1 MLSAEEAVAVS
12 DELVAG
18 RRGEIRRMPADMP
31 AWMGRTI
38 LGIDRASLWVG
49 RVVAWLVV
57 PLMLAMMYEVVA
69 RSFFHA
75 PTIWAYD
82 ISRMLYGA
90 FFMLG
95 AAYALAKGV
104 HIRADFLYR
113 RLDVRVQGWIDTILY
128 LTCYFPALIVFLLLA
143 YDYALVAWL
152 RGQRGTD
159 TAWMPLLGP
168 IKTALPLGIALLLIQ
183 GVSET
188 LKSYYAA
195 TRGRWPDA

>member
-1 MLSAEEAVAVS
+1 MLSAEEAVTVS

-18 RRGEIRRMPADMP
+18 RRGEILRLPADMP
-31 AWMGRTI
+31 RWMAGTI
-38 LGIDRASLWVG
+38 VLVDRASRWVG

-57 PLMLAMMYEVVA
+57 PLMLAMIYEVVA
-69 RSFFHA
+69 RSLFRA

-82 ISRMLYGA
+82 VSRMLYGA

-113 RLDVRVQGWIDTILY
+113 RFDVRVQGWIDTVLY
-128 LTCYFPALIVFLLLA
+128 LMLYFPALIVFLIVA
-143 YDYALVAWL
+143 YDYAFLAWL
-152 RGQRGTD
+152 RGQRGMD

-168 IKTALPLGIALLLIQ
+168 IKTALPVGIALLLMQ
-183 GVSET
+183 GVSEL

-195 TRGRWPDA
+195 TRGRWPTA

>member
-1 MLSAEEAVAVS
+1 MSGPQEAAAPA

-18 RRGEIRRMPADMP
+18 RRDDIRRMPADMP
-31 AWMGRTI
+31 SWMARTI
-38 LGIDRASLWVG
+38 LGIDRANHWIG
-49 RVVAWLVV
+49 RIVAWLVV
-57 PLMLAMMYEVVA
+57 PLMLAMVYEVIA
-69 RSFFHA
+69 RSLFRA
-75 PTIWAYD
+75 PTVWAYD

-95 AAYALAKGV
+95 AAYALARGV

-113 RLDVRVQGWIDTILY
+113 RLDVRTQGRIDTVLY
-128 LTCYFPALIVFLLLA
+128 LTLYFPALLVFLALA
-143 YDYALVAWL
+143 QDYAFQAWL
-152 RGQRGTD
+152 RGQRGMD

-168 IKTALPLGIALLLIQ
+168 IKTALPVGILLLLVQ

>member
-1 MLSAEEAVAVS
+1 MLSAKEAVAVS

-18 RRGEIRRMPADMP
+18 RRGEIRQMPADMP
-31 AWMGRTI
+31 VWMARTI
-38 LGIDRASLWVG
+38 IGIDRASLWVG

-95 AAYALAKGV
+95 AAYALAKGI

-113 RLDVRVQGWIDTILY
+113 RFDVRVQGWIDTALY
-128 LTCYFPALIVFLLLA
+128 LACYFPALLVFLVLA
-143 YDYALVAWL
+143 CDYALVAWL
-152 RGQRGTD
+152 RGQRGMD

-183 GVSET
+183 GISET

-195 TRGRWPDA
+195 TRGHWPDA